1 MKTKNTTGR
10 YFLRGVALL
19 CALVLV
25 LLSFSSCKARRLSP
39 TADASRS
46 VGQITVTLS
55 DGNTTVYDIPYE
67 EFYFLA
73 KTFESSVKAEKGT
86 AEYNEALMELI
97 STNITANYAILALCE
112 EMDVEYDEGELRSD
126 VKDEVESFIDDKLG
140 GSRKEYLL
148 ALDEIF
154 LTDNYYR
161 FMLGVDLLYNKL
173 PLIYAQNQMIPTG
186 EKEIIEFIKENFIC
200 TKHVAIINDEG
211 DDAAKNLETAEYVRQ
226 LLTETVADTG
236 ERKWSINELIGG
248 KPINANEDLLISYN
262 GYYFTRGMMDEPYET
277 AAFGLEIG
285 EVSQVVKSRT
295 ESNMGIYTDVYYVIE
310 RMPLDDE
317 YIDKNFNE
325 LADSISDAVIVTKL
339 DTLRKALEF
348 LPNEYCL
355 SLDLSDLEPLSRGV
369 DMTVIY
375 ALVIIAV
382 MAIATGVF
390 AIIFV
395 KARNKKI
402 EATREQRNN
411 SK

>member
-39 TADASRS
+39 TAAASRS

-55 DGNTTVYDIPYE
+55 DGSTTVYEIPYE

-73 KTFESSVKAEKGT
+73 KTFETSVDAEKGS
-86 AEYNEALMELI
+86 AEYNEALMEII
-97 STNITANYAILALCE
+97 SENITANYAILALCA
-112 EMDVEYDEGELRSD
+112 EMGVAYDEGELRGD
-126 VKDEVESFIDDKLG
+126 VKDEIESFIDDKFG

-148 ALDEIF
+148 ALDEIS
-154 LTDNYYR
+154 LTDNYHR
-161 FMLGVDLLYNKL
+161 FMLGVDMLYSKL

-200 TKHVAIINDEG
+200 TKHVAIIDDKG
-211 DDAAKNLETAEYVRQ
+211 DDPAKNLATAEYVRQ
-226 LLTETVADTG
+226 LLTETIEETG

-248 KPINANEDLLISYN
+248 KPINANEDLLISYD
-262 GYYFTRGMMDEPYET
+262 GYYFTKGMMDAAYEE

-285 EVSQVVKSRT
+285 EVSQVVKSRA
-295 ESNMGIYTDVYYVIE
+295 ESNAGIYTDVYYVIE
-310 RMPLDDE
+310 RMPLDEE
-317 YIDKNFNE
+317 YIDENFHE
-325 LADSISDAVIVTKL
+325 LADSVSEAVIVTKL
-339 DTLRKALEF
+339 DALREALVF
-348 LPNEYCL
+348 VPNEYCL
-355 SLDLSDLEPLSRGV
+355 SLDLSELEPISRGI
-369 DMTVIY
+369 DMTVVY
-375 ALVIIAV
+375 TLVILAV

-402 EATREQRNN
+402 EATREQRSS